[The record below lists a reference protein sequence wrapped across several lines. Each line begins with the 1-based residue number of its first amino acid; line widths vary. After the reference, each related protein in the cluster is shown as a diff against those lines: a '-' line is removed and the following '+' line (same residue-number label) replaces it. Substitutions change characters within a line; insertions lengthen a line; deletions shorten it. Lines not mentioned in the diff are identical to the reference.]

1 MYAQVSNCDGGDYKY
16 DTRRSVIEWQIDLI
30 DSTNR
35 TGSMEFVV
43 PAADSSS
50 FFPIDARFSSKKIFA
65 DITVDQVTRTTDG
78 APIKYSC
85 VTRLV
90 TDSCQ
95 VV

>member
-1 MYAQVSNCDGGDYKY
+1 MSNCDGDYKY
-16 DTRRSVIEWQIDLI
+16 DARRSVIEWQIDLI

-43 PAADSSS
+43 PAADSAS
-50 FFPIDARFSSKKIFA
+50 FFPIDARFSSKTCFA
-65 DITVDQVTRTTDG
+65 DIKVDQVTRTTDS
-78 APIKYSC
+78 APVKFSC

-90 TDSCQ
+90 TDTCQ